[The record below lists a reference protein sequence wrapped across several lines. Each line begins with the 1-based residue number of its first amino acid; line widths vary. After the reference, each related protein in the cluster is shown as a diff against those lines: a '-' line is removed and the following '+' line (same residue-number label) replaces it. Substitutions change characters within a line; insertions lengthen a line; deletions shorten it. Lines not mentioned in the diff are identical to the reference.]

1 VTLEPK
7 KYEEEA
13 APRKLLITEREKD
26 YRTERG
32 YPLNTHTHTH
42 TLCSHERTLARL
54 IVKVIDLS
62 EDRVGSLFQKQR
74 IVGC

>member
-42 TLCSHERTLARL
+42 THCALMKGL
-54 IVKVIDLS
+54 
-62 EDRVGSLFQKQR
+62 
-74 IVGC
+74 